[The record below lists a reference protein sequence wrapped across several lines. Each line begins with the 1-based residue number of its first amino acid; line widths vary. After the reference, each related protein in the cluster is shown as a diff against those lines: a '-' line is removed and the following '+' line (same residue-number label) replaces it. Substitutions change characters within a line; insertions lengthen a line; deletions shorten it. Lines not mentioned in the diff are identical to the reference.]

1 MHSILIALF
10 LFSLPTAAWAGET
23 IRVALLENAAQ
34 VLVTSGEGFF
44 VKTASGD
51 LLSKH
56 PITSA
61 DLRIQKGITL
71 NRQETGEEALF
82 FSPRRGGKIAINRQL
97 YDGTIQIKK
106 KNGGLLVIN
115 EIDIERYLQGVVP
128 AEMPPDWE
136 MEALKVQA
144 VISRTYAL
152 YQRESRKGK
161 EYDLVNTILGQV
173 YKGESVEDSRA
184 SLAIAQTK
192 GQILSYDGGLALT
205 FFHSTSAGP
214 TEDAAERWNIALP
227 YLKGVSCPL
236 DRDSP
241 YHEWKRTIT
250 LDDLEAALGKLGHP
264 VGAIAT
270 LTPLQWSRAG
280 RLLTVRILYSGGEL
294 IVKAEDLRKALG
306 YKILPSTR
314 FTIESFGREIQI
326 RGMGYGHGVGLCQ
339 WGAKVMAESG
349 LNFDEILLYYYPG
362 VTLQPYEEIK

>member
-1 MHSILIALF
+1 MHSILIALL
-10 LFSLPTAAWAGET
+10 LFSLPTAASAGET
-23 IRVALLENAAQ
+23 IRVALLENVAQ

-97 YDGTIQIKK
+97 YDGAIQIKK

-115 EIDIERYLQGVVP
+115 EIDLERYLQGVVP

-152 YQRESRKGK
+152 YQRESRKEK

-173 YKGESVEDSRA
+173 YKGESVEDRRA

-192 GQILSYDGGLALT
+192 GQILSYEGGLALT

-270 LTPLQWSRAG
+270 LTPLEWSRAG

-314 FTIESFGREIQI
+314 FTIESFGRKIQI

>member
-1 MHSILIALF
+1 MVSILIVLSLLF
-10 LFSLPTAAWAGET
+10 FPTAAQAGET
-23 IRVALLENAAQ
+23 IRVALVENAAH
-34 VLVTSGEGFF
+34 VLITSSEGFF
-44 VKTASGD
+44 IKTPSGN

-56 PITSA
+56 PMTSA
-61 DLRIQKGITL
+61 DLRVQKGLTL
-71 NRQETGEEALF
+71 NRQETGEEELF
-82 FSPRRGGKIAINRQL
+82 FSPRRGGKIAVNRQL
-97 YDGTIQIKK
+97 YDGTLRIKK
-106 KNGGLLVIN
+106 RNGSLLVVN
-115 EIDIERYLQGVVP
+115 EVDIERYLQGVVP
-128 AEMPPDWE
+128 AEMPADWE
-136 MEALKVQA
+136 FEALKVQA

-161 EYDLVNTILGQV
+161 EYDLVNTVLGQV
-173 YKGESVEDSRA
+173 YQGESVEESRT

-192 GQILSYDGGLALT
+192 GQVLTYEGVLALT

-214 TEDAAERWNIALP
+214 TEDASERWNISLP

-306 YKILPSTR
+306 YKTLPSTR
-314 FTIESFGREIQI
+314 FTIDSFGREIQI

-349 LNFDEILLYYYPG
+349 LNFEEILLYYYPG
-362 VTLQPYEEIK
+362 VTLQSYEEIK

>member
-1 MHSILIALF
+1 MVSILIAL
-10 LFSLPTAAWAGET
+10 LLVVSPTAVRAGET
-23 IRVALLENAAQ
+23 IRVALIENAAQ
-34 VLVTSGEGFF
+34 VLITSGEGFF
-44 VKTASGD
+44 IKTPAGE
-51 LLSKH
+51 LISKH
-56 PITSA
+56 PLTSA
-61 DLRIQKGITL
+61 DLRIQKGLTL
-71 NRQETGEEALF
+71 NRQETGQEELL

-97 YDGTIQIKK
+97 YDGTLRVKK
-106 KNGGLLVIN
+106 RNGALLVVN
-115 EIDIERYLQGVVP
+115 EVDIERYLQGVVP

-136 MEALKVQA
+136 FEALKVQA

-173 YKGESVEDSRA
+173 YKGESVEDSRT
-184 SLAIAQTK
+184 SLAIAQTR
-192 GQILSYDGGLALT
+192 GQVLTYEGALALT

-214 TEDAAERWNIALP
+214 TEDASERWNIALP

-294 IVKAEDLRKALG
+294 IIKAEDLRKALG

-314 FTIESFGREIQI
+314 FTIDSFGREIHI

-349 LNFDEILLYYYPG
+349 LNFEEILLYYYPG
-362 VTLQPYEEIK
+362 VALQSYEEIK

>member
-1 MHSILIALF
+1 MHSILIALL
-10 LFSLPTAAWAGET
+10 LFSLPTATWAGET

-184 SLAIAQTK
+184 SVAIAQTK

-214 TEDAAERWNIALP
+214 TEDAAERWNMLHPAEKPRICYLEETLAGEQGLFIAASDYVRALP
-227 YLKGVSCPL
+227 EQISRWVPGELY
-236 DRDSP
+236 
-241 YHEWKRTIT
+241 
-250 LDDLEAALGKLGHP
+250 ALGTDGMGRSETREALRRHFE
-264 VGAIAT
+264 VDAESIAIAT
-270 LTPLQWSRAG
+270 LY
-280 RLLTVRILYSGGEL
+280 RLHKTGQFDAAFVAQAI
-294 IVKAEDLRKALG
+294 KDLNVD
-306 YKILPSTR
+306 S
-314 FTIESFGREIQI
+314 E
-326 RGMGYGHGVGLCQ
+326 
-339 WGAKVMAESG
+339 KV
-349 LNFDEILLYYYPG
+349 D
-362 VTLQPYEEIK
+362 PYFA

>member
-1 MHSILIALF
+1 MPAALTALL
-10 LFSLPTAAWAGET
+10 LFFFPTPAWAGET
-23 IRVALLENAAQ
+23 IRVALLENAAR
-34 VLVTSGEGFF
+34 VVVTSSEGFF
-44 VKTASGD
+44 IKTPSGERFSD
-51 LLSKH
+51 H

-61 DLRIQKGITL
+61 EIKIQKGLVVNLKETL
-71 NRQETGEEALF
+71 AQELLF
-82 FSPRRGGKIAINRQL
+82 LPRRGGKLIIQHQM
-97 YDGTIQIKK
+97 YDGIIRVKK
-106 KNGGLLVIN
+106 RPGGLLVVN

-136 MEALKVQA
+136 LEALKVQA

-152 YQRESRKGK
+152 YQRENQKGK
-161 EYDLVNTILGQV
+161 EYDLVNSVLGQV
-173 YKGESVEDSRA
+173 YQGESVQDRRTSM
-184 SLAIAQTK
+184 AIAQTK
-192 GQILSYDGGLALT
+192 GQVLTYDGALALT

-214 TEDAAERWNIALP
+214 TEDASERWNIPLP

-241 YHEWKRTIT
+241 YHDWKRTIS
-250 LDDLEAALGKLGHP
+250 LDDLEAALGKMGYP
-264 VGAIAT
+264 IGAIAT

-306 YKILPSTR
+306 YKVLPSTH
-314 FTIESFGREIQI
+314 FTIDSFGREVQI

-362 VTLQPYEEIK
+362 VRLQSYEEIK

>member
-1 MHSILIALF
+1 MHAALIVFVLF
-10 LFSLPTAAWAGET
+10 FFTTAARAGET
-23 IRVALLENAAQ
+23 IRVALVENAAQ
-34 VLVTSGEGFF
+34 VSITSSEGFF
-44 VKTASGD
+44 IKTPSGER
-51 LLSKH
+51 LSSH
-56 PITSA
+56 PLTSA
-61 DLRIQKGITL
+61 DIQIQKGL
-71 NRQETGEEALF
+71 AVNRQDTLEKELF
-82 FSPRRGGKIAINRQL
+82 FLPRRGGKITVNRQT
-97 YDGTIQIKK
+97 YDGVIRVKK
-106 KNGGLLVIN
+106 KPEGLLVVN
-115 EIDIERYLQGVVP
+115 EIDLERYLQGVVP

-136 MEALKVQA
+136 LEALKVQA

-152 YQRESRKGK
+152 YQKESRKEK
-161 EYDLVNTILGQV
+161 DYDLVNSVLGQV
-173 YKGESVEDSRA
+173 YQGDSVKDRRT
-184 SLAIAQTK
+184 SLAIVQTK
-192 GQILSYDGGLALT
+192 GQVVTYEGALALT

-214 TEDAAERWNIALP
+214 TEDASERWNISLP

-241 YHEWKRTIT
+241 YHEWKRTIS
-250 LDDLEAALGKLGHP
+250 LDDLEAALGKMGYP

-306 YKILPSTR
+306 YKVLPSTR
-314 FTIESFGREIQI
+314 FTIDSFGREVQI

-362 VTLQPYEEIK
+362 VTLQSYEEIK

>member
-1 MHSILIALF
+1 MHAALIALF
-10 LFSLPTAAWAGET
+10 FCLLPTAAWAGET
-23 IRVALLENAAQ
+23 IRVALVENAAQ
-34 VLVTSGEGFF
+34 VLVTSSEGFF
-44 VKTASGD
+44 IKTPSGER
-51 LLSKH
+51 LSDH
-56 PITSA
+56 PVTSA
-61 DLRIQKGITL
+61 EIRIQKGLVVNRKETL
-71 NRQETGEEALF
+71 EKELLF
-82 FSPRRGGKIAINRQL
+82 LPRRGGKIAVNRQIF
-97 YDGTIQIKK
+97 DGVISIKK
-106 KNGGLLVIN
+106 RPEGLLVVN

-152 YQRESRKGK
+152 YQRESRRGK
-161 EYDLVNTILGQV
+161 EYDLVNSVLGQV
-173 YKGESVEDSRA
+173 YQGDSIKDSRA
-184 SLAIAQTK
+184 SLAIAQTR
-192 GQILSYDGGLALT
+192 GQVLTYEGGLALT

-214 TEDAAERWNIALP
+214 TEDASERWNISLP

-241 YHEWKRTIT
+241 YHEWKRTIS
-250 LDDLEAALGKLGHP
+250 LDALESALGKMGYP

-270 LTPLQWSRAG
+270 LAPLQWSRAG

-306 YKILPSTR
+306 YKILPSTH
-314 FTIESFGREIQI
+314 FTIDSFGREVQI

-362 VTLQPYEEIK
+362 VTLQSYEEIK

>member
-1 MHSILIALF
+1 MYSVLIVLF
-10 LFSLPTAAWAGET
+10 LFFFPTAAPGAEI
-23 IRVALLENAAQ
+23 IRVALIENAAQ
-34 VLVTSGEGFF
+34 VLVTSSEGFF
-44 VKTASGD
+44 IKTSSGD
-51 LLSKH
+51 LLRQH
-56 PITSA
+56 PLTSA
-61 DLRIQKGITL
+61 ELRIQKGLTV
-71 NRQETGEEALF
+71 NREETDQQELF
-82 FSPRRGGKIAINRQL
+82 FLPRRGGKIAINRHL
-97 YDGTIQIKK
+97 YDGTIRIKM
-106 KNGGLLVIN
+106 KNGGLLVVN
-115 EIDIERYLQGVVP
+115 EVDLERYLQGVVP

-136 MEALKVQA
+136 LEALKVQS

-161 EYDLVNTILGQV
+161 EYDLVNTVLGQV
-173 YKGESVEDSRA
+173 YKGESVKDSRA

-192 GQILSYDGGLALT
+192 GQVLTYEGALALT

-214 TEDAAERWNIALP
+214 TEDASERWDMPLP

-241 YHEWKRTIT
+241 YFEWERTIP

-294 IVKAEDLRKALG
+294 IIKTEDLRKALG
-306 YKILPSTR
+306 YKTLPSTR
-314 FTIESFGREIQI
+314 FTIERFGKEVQI